1 MLYFYLKSKTKP
13 SVNSISP
20 FFFVLGLNT
29 TIAKVS
35 TLKLFLIFLKV
46 GAILYGS
53 GYVLFAYLDAELVTR
68 GLLTRAELIDAIA
81 IGQFTPGPVLSTST
95 FIGYQL
101 SGFTGALVATT
112 GIFLPSFLFVL
123 ILNPFI
129 PRMRKSKILRYFLD
143 SVNVAAV
150 AVMLAVLIVM
160 GRETLIEWQSIA
172 IALIAVFLTFK
183 TKVSTIWTIVIGAIL
198 GFLLLSLT
206 K

>member
-1 MLYFYLKSKTKP
+1 
-13 SVNSISP
+13 
-20 FFFVLGLNT
+20 
-29 TIAKVS
+29 
-35 TLKLFLIFLKV
+35 
-46 GAILYGS
+46 
-53 GYVLFAYLDAELVTR
+53 
-68 GLLTRAELIDAIA
+68 
-81 IGQFTPGPVLSTST
+81 
-95 FIGYQL
+95 
-101 SGFTGALVATT
+101 
-112 GIFLPSFLFVL
+112 
-123 ILNPFI
+123 
-129 PRMRKSKILRYFLD
+129 MRKSKILRYFLD